1 MGRGIAGAER
11 LPGRARQGAEAAR
24 GGRQGDQPG
33 HGGQDQGI
41 LSRISR
47 LKMRKNV
54 DTSIDLEDISPFK
67 HPW

>member
-41 LSRISR
+41 LYRIS
-47 LKMRKNV
+47 K
-54 DTSIDLEDISPFK
+54 LEIEEK
-67 HPW
+67 C